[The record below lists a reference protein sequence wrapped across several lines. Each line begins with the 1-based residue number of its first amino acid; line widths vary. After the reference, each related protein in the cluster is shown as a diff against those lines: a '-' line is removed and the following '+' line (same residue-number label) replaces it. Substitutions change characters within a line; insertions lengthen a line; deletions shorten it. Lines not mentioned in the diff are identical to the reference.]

1 MAEEAQEIPK
11 ENDTDVQDT
20 QESPKADVE
29 AEKEAGQVPVAEIT
43 NQNQSDETDGPIEKE
58 DGKGGE
64 DETDNTAPE
73 FAAQGDGGEDE
84 PNDPKE
90 EPVKDSDKET
100 EDQTIP
106 KTVAEVEEKEGT
118 SQVAAAQGQAAEENP
133 SEDLKPEDE
142 EKAEPTEE
150 QGEAQETVRDEDFT
164 DGKVEGPED
173 AQHTSET
180 PAKEERP
187 LSSST
192 RGSKRL
198 SPQPGAEGGTPRQSP
213 PPGAGETSRT
223 PPPPEEGN
231 VGYPA
236 QPPPTQADVEVIPD
250 APRLPSRE
258 RTDTSLEGT
267 MSSSAL
273 NMVWSFGLNRSVPVL
288 NLTDGVRKVIMYP
301 CAHVGVLYD
310 FHNNKQHILQ
320 GHANPITCTCVSED
334 KRWLVTGDK
343 GSDSMVI
350 IWDTYTG
357 IPIQTLFDPNP
368 EGGVVAVALTPDA
381 RYLTTL
387 SASETQILS
396 IWDWTIDGETP
407 VCTAELNPKYG
418 VQNYI
423 FFNPDDIHFLV
434 TNSESQVIFFQW
446 EERRMEY
453 YAPPLTD
460 QDFNKPVG
468 RYSQS
473 IFQASN
479 TRALTGT
486 SLGNLVVWDN
496 NQVLTKVVTS
506 EQTANK
512 KALKIIKLQD
522 RGINVL
528 TITDRYIVVGDIAG
542 HVKFFDQSLKLIY
555 WYQEFG
561 LGPVNA
567 LSFSFV
573 PEFTPI
579 AAENTKYPPDATI
592 AAKKFVIRD
601 FVVGSSIAIFGN
613 ITADGTKVEVIH
625 REHDAS
631 IHALAAHPTHP
642 YLAIGSYSGLLK
654 IWNYEQKDV
663 MVSRMFDRGSHIR
676 CCTYDPSGGLLA
688 VGFTNG
694 CVRVLDAITLQEE
707 MEEPFHYAR
716 DAVTHIAFSHDSQY
730 LATADAEYTV
740 SVYKKESM
748 DTSTTYT
755 YMGRHRAHYKPI
767 RDIMFGVQ
775 LDSTAPRLLSLGEDR
790 VMVEYDLENSSR
802 DNIRLSSTDR
812 IEQSAVP
819 LCMAWYPPITKEHFI
834 VTADDQY
841 KFKLYNTTT
850 KMCRKTLLGPTYG
863 TPVTKITVIPT
874 KDEVKDK
881 RYLAYTTEDKVG
893 MSILP
898 LTGNPH
904 NSMALVAHPSGVA
917 NLTCSGDGRYLFTA
931 GGADAAVHMW
941 EVNINALEAQAQLG
955 GEELIPF
962 YGLLDGGRD
971 GDLFAELE
979 DYFYYAQ
986 IRSQS
991 VNTMETRQVSIR
1003 IPLSEVPF
1011 VMRAM
1016 GFYPS
1021 EQEIEDMLNEVKF
1034 SKYVETGQYVSNID
1048 LGDFIKLYVN
1058 HRPAF
1063 GLSPEKI
1070 LWAFDTLGIPTDK
1083 GPAVERGELLEIL
1096 QSKGEHMTEY
1106 ELAEYLTTLMG
1117 FNPEGG
1123 KCELQNFDATAAGDL
1138 IDQNLPY
1145 TVTGE
1150 MFSKEILGFSMYDGN
1165 STQPS

>member
-1 MAEEAQEIPK
+1 
-11 ENDTDVQDT
+11 
-20 QESPKADVE
+20 
-29 AEKEAGQVPVAEIT
+29 
-43 NQNQSDETDGPIEKE
+43 
-58 DGKGGE
+58 
-64 DETDNTAPE
+64 
-73 FAAQGDGGEDE
+73 
-84 PNDPKE
+84 
-90 EPVKDSDKET
+90 
-100 EDQTIP
+100 
-106 KTVAEVEEKEGT
+106 
-118 SQVAAAQGQAAEENP
+118 
-133 SEDLKPEDE
+133 
-142 EKAEPTEE
+142 
-150 QGEAQETVRDEDFT
+150 
-164 DGKVEGPED
+164 
-173 AQHTSET
+173 
-180 PAKEERP
+180 
-187 LSSST
+187 
-192 RGSKRL
+192 
-198 SPQPGAEGGTPRQSP
+198 
-213 PPGAGETSRT
+213 
-223 PPPPEEGN
+223 
-231 VGYPA
+231 
-236 QPPPTQADVEVIPD
+236 
-250 APRLPSRE
+250 
-258 RTDTSLEGT
+258 

-273 NMVWSFGLNRSVPVL
+273 NMVWSFGLNRSIPVL

-350 IWDTYTG
+350 VWDTYTG
-357 IPIQTLFDPNP
+357 IPIQTMFDPNP

-381 RYLTTL
+381 RYLATL
-387 SASETQILS
+387 SASERQILS

-407 VCTAELNPKYG
+407 VCTAELDAKYG

-423 FFNPDDIHFLV
+423 FFNPENIHFLV

-453 YAPPLTD
+453 FAPPLTD

-473 IFQASN
+473 IFQAGS

-496 NQVLTKVVTS
+496 NQVLTKVITS

-528 TITDRYIVVGDIAG
+528 TITDKYIVVGDIAG

-555 WYQEFG
+555 WYQDFG

-573 PEFTPI
+573 PEFTPV

-592 AAKKFVIRD
+592 AARKFVVRD
-601 FVVGSSIAIFGN
+601 FVVGSNIAIFGN

-631 IHALAAHPTHP
+631 IHALASHPTSP

-663 MVSRMFDRGSHIR
+663 MVSRMFDRGNLIR
-676 CCTYDPSGGLLA
+676 CCSYDPSGALLA

-694 CVRVLDAITLQEE
+694 CVRVLDAITLQDE
-707 MEEPFHYAR
+707 MEEPFRYAR
-716 DAVTHIAFSHDSQY
+716 DAITHIAFSHDSQY

-740 SVYKKESM
+740 TVYKKEGRGTGSP
-748 DTSTTYT
+748 YT

-767 RDIMFGVQ
+767 RDIMFGVH

-802 DNIRLSSTDR
+802 DNIKLSSADR

-834 VTADDQY
+834 LTANDQY

-863 TPVTKITVIPT
+863 SPVTKIQVIPT
-874 KDEVKDK
+874 KDEVKNK

-904 NSMALVAHPSGVA
+904 NSMALVAHPCRVA
-917 NLTCSGDGRYLFTA
+917 NLTCSSDGRYLFTA

-941 EVNINALEAQAQLG
+941 EVNISALEAQAQLG
-955 GEELIPF
+955 GEDLIPF

-991 VNTMETRQVSIR
+991 VNTMETRQVSIK
-1003 IPLSEVPF
+1003 IQLSEVPF

-1034 SKYVETGQYVSNID
+1034 SKYVETGQYVNDID

-1070 LWAFDTLGIPTDK
+1070 LWAFDTLGIPTDQ
-1083 GPAVERGELLEIL
+1083 GPAIERGELLEIL

-1165 STQPS
+1165 SAPPS